1 VCLKRTHSID
11 NTFYRKHILSAAVG
25 DIADQNH
32 ERSVRA
38 RASEK
43 KRKGVEKKSA
53 RVPVKKKRKGVE
65 KKSARVPVPE
75 AVGNSQD
82 QRRSEKPHYMTLNN
96 IPLATL

>member
-1 VCLKRTHSID
+1 LQTKATKVVCLKRTHSID

-25 DIADQNH
+25 DIADQSH

-53 RVPVKKKRKGVE
+53 RVPVKKKKRGRKKE
-65 KKSARVPVPE
+65 RARASARGSRELSGPT
-75 AVGNSQD
+75 AF
-82 QRRSEKPHYMTLNN
+82 
-96 IPLATL
+96 